1 MNKIVIRK
9 VTEDDLNTLINISK
23 KTFDDT
29 FRPDNKDEVIDH
41 YLKTSFT
48 KEKMMTQLNDPHSE
62 FYFAL
67 IEDQVAG
74 YLKIN
79 TNEAQ
84 TENITDSSLEI
95 ERIYVDKTFQKQGI
109 GKHLYEK
116 AVSRAQ
122 NQNIKK
128 IWLGVWEYNHNAL
141 DFYKKIGFKHIDSH
155 VFQMGDEAQTDYIMM
170 LDLV

>member
-9 VTEDDLNTLINISK
+9 VTEDDFNTLINISK

-48 KEKMMTQLNDPHSE
+48 KEKMMTQLDNPHSE

-67 IEDQVAG
+67 IDEQVAG
-74 YLKIN
+74 YLKID
-79 TNEAQ
+79 TNDAQ
-84 TENITDSSLEI
+84 TENITDNLFEI
-95 ERIYVDKTFQKQGI
+95 ERIYVDNPFQKQGI
-109 GKHLYEK
+109 GKHLYGK

-122 NQNIKK
+122 DQNIKK
-128 IWLGVWEYNHNAL
+128 IWLGVWEHNHNAL